1 MYGNAK
7 LKEDDALVSIIK
19 EKELNIE
26 TIKMRET
33 LSRYGLMFQDEFSDG
48 EVQVLIDIY
57 NVRNHFVHGYKSD
70 DDLLSDSENIVKKIG
85 TVWEKISNLAVSIFG
100 TDLIKANKPKKK
112 YSEEELE
119 KVLTSEVRTK
129 IKSIKSEL
137 EMFSLNNYMYP
148 IPNYMSAY
156 GVTGEK
162 CPRCDAYEFSLDEPS
177 PTLDALLVTG
187 VYGQR
192 INFSDLYKLKVWS
205 GLTKREY
212 AIAKKLKSSYDKTH
226 FRYQFVINLLDYK
239 SESATSVDELTEIL
253 RYGLD
258 GDVNTLS
265 RLEWRVT
272 SIKIRMR
279 KKTKL
284 TKRISMFPVIGTVA
298 RFDISKLIVETSW

>member
-1 MYGNAK
+1 MEENKGNYQYLLRLYSLVDEYLADTPNIQENLPEIVVAFCVVIEKLFKIRLHAENPVLVYGNAK

-129 IKSIKSEL
+129 IKSIKNEL
-137 EMFSLNNYMYP
+137 GMFSLNNYMYP
-148 IPNYMSAY
+148 IPNSMSAY

-192 INFSDLYKLKVWS
+192 INFSDLYKCKSVVWVN
-205 GLTKREY
+205 
-212 AIAKKLKSSYDKTH
+212 KKS
-226 FRYQFVINLLDYK
+226 
-239 SESATSVDELTEIL
+239 
-253 RYGLD
+253 
-258 GDVNTLS
+258 
-265 RLEWRVT
+265 
-272 SIKIRMR
+272 MR
-279 KKTKL
+279 
-284 TKRISMFPVIGTVA
+284 
-298 RFDISKLIVETSW
+298 